1 MEDIRE
7 EALRVCRQYYQNNG
21 YSEQHCHDYIDHL
34 DDNNLKY
41 AYFIILKEQED
52 AESKGFSVLS

>member
-1 MEDIRE
+1 MEFIRE
-7 EALRVCRQYYQNNG
+7 EALRVCRQYYQNKG

-34 DDNNLKY
+34 DDFTLKN

-52 AESKGFSVLS
+52 AKNKRFSLLS